1 MEDIGSTSCVF
12 FRETSDRD
20 DDSHSLKLNFAGGR
34 PGLPE
39 IAWGRRIAWQG
50 SVRFRSLH
58 GGGPGA
64 VVLWLNTP
72 LVYHTILGPTFYH

>member
-20 DDSHSLKLNFAGGR
+20 DDSLSKLNFAGGR
-34 PGLPE
+34 PGRPE

-50 SVRFRSLH
+50 SVTFFSSVPCT
-58 GGGPGA
+58 GGAGSPGA
-64 VVLWLNTP
+64 VVLRLNTP
-72 LVYHTILGPTFYH
+72 LVYLFG